1 MSCCG
6 WVPLSEPAACSALWT
21 LPEVGMLAHPV
32 SNSVAENAATA
43 AARTV

>member
-1 MSCCG
+1 MPVSD
-6 WVPLSEPAACSALWT
+6 PAACSALWT

-32 SNSVAENAATA
+32 NNSVAAKTATA